1 MSLGYKMLL
10 RKRGTGLSILAI
22 SLLVAIP
29 ASMGSVVNYINSQ
42 VEILGGLVIPSK
54 TYIIMSK
61 NSTLSESRVN
71 ISLEK
76 LRAVSNKIF
85 PQKIIQA
92 NLTGFK
98 VRVRGISNMSFL
110 TGIKGRTAENVDEA
124 DVGKILA
131 KTLNISIGENITL
144 SAKKALTVRVVG
156 IIESK
161 TQLDAEIVVPLE
173 TAWELSRDRSI
184 SLILIEDPK
193 DDNQLR
199 SILPDNLELVQ
210 AQCIRDFVRQ
220 TNLQTLSFLNAWSI
234 AVYAAV
240 SAASYTIATR
250 LITESR
256 YELTMLSAL
265 GAKKRLIFALILCY
279 TVTVALI
286 GSILGISLGVAG
298 AQIASTLLRWIKN
311 TGISPFLDPLQAFQ
325 ILLLTLLSSVL
336 GCIYPALKPGG
347 RCL

>member
-29 ASMGSVVNYINSQ
+29 ASMSSVVNYINSQ

-61 NSTLSESRVN
+61 NSTPSESRVN

-110 TGIKGRTAENVDEA
+110 TGIKGRAAENVDEA
-124 DVGKILA
+124 DVGKILV
-131 KTLNISIGENITL
+131 KTLNISTGENITL

-173 TAWELSRDRSI
+173 TAWELSGDRSI

-193 DDNQLR
+193 DDKIR

-210 AQCIRDFVRQ
+210 AQCIRDFVQQ

-250 LITESR
+250 LITESS

-265 GAKKRLIFALILCY
+265 GAKKRLIFSLILCY
-279 TVTVALI
+279 TTTVALI

-298 AQIASTLLRWIKN
+298 AQIASTLLRWAKN

-325 ILLLTLLSSVL
+325 ILLLTLFSSVL
-336 GCIYPALKPGG
+336 GCIYPALKPSG

>member
-61 NSTLSESRVN
+61 NSTPSESRVN
-71 ISLEK
+71 ISIEK

-110 TGIKGRTAENVDEA
+110 TGIKGRAAENVDEA

-173 TAWELSRDRSI
+173 TAWELSGDRSI

-193 DDNQLR
+193 DDKIR

-210 AQCIRDFVRQ
+210 AQCIRDFVQQ

-250 LITESR
+250 LITESS

-279 TVTVALI
+279 TMTVALI
-286 GSILGISLGVAG
+286 GSILGISLGTAG
-298 AQIASTLLRWIKN
+298 AQIASTLLRWTKN
-311 TGISPFLDPLQAFQ
+311 MGISPFLDPLQAFQ
-325 ILLLTLLSSVL
+325 ILLLTLISSVL

>member
-61 NSTLSESRVN
+61 NSTPSESRVN

-110 TGIKGRTAENVDEA
+110 TGIKGRAAENIDEA

-161 TQLDAEIVVPLE
+161 TQLDAEIIVPLE
-173 TAWELSRDRSI
+173 TAWELSGDRSI

-193 DDNQLR
+193 DDKIR

-210 AQCIRDFVRQ
+210 AQCIRDFVQQ

-250 LITESR
+250 LITESS

-265 GAKKRLIFALILCY
+265 GAKKTPHIRTNFMLHDDSCPNRINPGDILRCSRSSDCLY
-279 TVTVALI
+279 TPEMDKKHGNIPV
-286 GSILGISLGVAG
+286 SRSPPGISNP
-298 AQIASTLLRWIKN
+298 SSN
-311 TGISPFLDPLQAFQ
+311 PSFISFRVHLP
-325 ILLLTLLSSVL
+325 SS
-336 GCIYPALKPGG
+336 
-347 RCL
+347 

>member
-61 NSTLSESRVN
+61 NSTPSESRVN
-71 ISLEK
+71 ISIEK
-76 LRAVSNKIF
+76 LRAVSSKIF

-110 TGIKGRTAENVDEA
+110 TGIKGRAAENINEA

-131 KTLNISIGENITL
+131 KTLNISTGENITL

-173 TAWELSRDRSI
+173 TAWELSGDRSM

-193 DDNQLR
+193 DDKIR

-210 AQCIRDFVRQ
+210 AQCIREFVQQ

-250 LITESR
+250 LITESS

-279 TVTVALI
+279 TTTVALI

-325 ILLLTLLSSVL
+325 ILLLTLISSVL
-336 GCIYPALKPGG
+336 GCIYPALKPVGG
-347 RCL
+347 CL

>member
-42 VEILGGLVIPSK
+42 VEILGGLVISSK

-61 NSTLSESRVN
+61 NSTPSESRVN
-71 ISLEK
+71 ISIEK

-110 TGIKGRTAENVDEA
+110 TGIKGRAAENIDEA

-131 KTLNISIGENITL
+131 KTLNISIGENISL

-156 IIESK
+156 IIESR

-173 TAWELSRDRSI
+173 TAWELSGDRSM

-193 DDNQLR
+193 DDKIR

-250 LITESR
+250 LITESS

-279 TVTVALI
+279 TMTVALI
-286 GSILGISLGVAG
+286 GSILGISLGTAG
-298 AQIASTLLRWIKN
+298 AQIASTLLRWAKN

-325 ILLLTLLSSVL
+325 ILLLTLLSSAL
-336 GCIYPALKPGG
+336 GCIYPALKPSG

>member
-29 ASMGSVVNYINSQ
+29 ASMSSVVNYINSQ

-61 NSTLSESRVN
+61 NSTPSESRVN
-71 ISLEK
+71 ISIEK

-110 TGIKGRTAENVDEA
+110 TGIKGRTAENIDEA

-173 TAWELSRDRSI
+173 TAWELSGDRSI

-193 DDNQLR
+193 DDKIR

-210 AQCIRDFVRQ
+210 AQCIRDFVQQ

-250 LITESR
+250 LITESS

-265 GAKKRLIFALILCY
+265 GAKKRLIFSLILCY
-279 TVTVALI
+279 TTTVALI

-298 AQIASTLLRWIKN
+298 AQIASTLLRWAKN

-325 ILLLTLLSSVL
+325 ILLLTLFSSVL
-336 GCIYPALKPGG
+336 GCIYPALKPSG

>member
-61 NSTLSESRVN
+61 NSTPSESRVN

-85 PQKIIQA
+85 SQKIIQA

-110 TGIKGRTAENVDEA
+110 TGIKGRAAENVDEA

-131 KTLNISIGENITL
+131 KTLNISIGEKITL

-173 TAWELSRDRSI
+173 TAWELSGDRSI

-193 DDNQLR
+193 DDKIR

-210 AQCIRDFVRQ
+210 AQCIRDFVQQ

-250 LITESR
+250 LITESS

-286 GSILGISLGVAG
+286 GSILGISLGIAG
-298 AQIASTLLRWIKN
+298 AQIASTLLRWAKN

-325 ILLLTLLSSVL
+325 ILLLTLFSSVL

>member
-61 NSTLSESRVN
+61 NSTPSESRVN

-110 TGIKGRTAENVDEA
+110 TGIKGRAAENIDEA

-161 TQLDAEIVVPLE
+161 TQLDAEIIVPLE
-173 TAWELSRDRSI
+173 TAWELSGDRSI

-193 DDNQLR
+193 DDKIR

-210 AQCIRDFVRQ
+210 AQCIRDFVQQ

-250 LITESR
+250 LITESS

-279 TVTVALI
+279 TMTVALI

-325 ILLLTLLSSVL
+325 ILLLTLFSSVL

>member
-61 NSTLSESRVN
+61 NSTPSESRVN

-110 TGIKGRTAENVDEA
+110 TGIKGRAAENIDEA

-161 TQLDAEIVVPLE
+161 TQLDAEIIVPLE
-173 TAWELSRDRSI
+173 TAWELSGDRSM

-193 DDNQLR
+193 
-199 SILPDNLELVQ
+199 
-210 AQCIRDFVRQ
+210 
-220 TNLQTLSFLNAWSI
+220 
-234 AVYAAV
+234 
-240 SAASYTIATR
+240 
-250 LITESR
+250 
-256 YELTMLSAL
+256 
-265 GAKKRLIFALILCY
+265 G
-279 TVTVALI
+279 
-286 GSILGISLGVAG
+286 
-298 AQIASTLLRWIKN
+298 
-311 TGISPFLDPLQAFQ
+311 
-325 ILLLTLLSSVL
+325 
-336 GCIYPALKPGG
+336 
-347 RCL
+347 

>member
-42 VEILGGLVIPSK
+42 VEILGGLVISSK

-61 NSTLSESRVN
+61 NSTPSESRVN
-71 ISLEK
+71 ISIEK

-110 TGIKGRTAENVDEA
+110 TGIKGRAAENIDEA

-131 KTLNISIGENITL
+131 KTLNISIGENISL

-156 IIESK
+156 IIESR

-173 TAWELSRDRSI
+173 TAWELSGDRSM

-193 DDNQLR
+193 DDKIR

-250 LITESR
+250 LITESS

-279 TVTVALI
+279 TTTVALI

-298 AQIASTLLRWIKN
+298 AQIASTLLRWTKN

-325 ILLLTLLSSVL
+325 ILLLTLISSVL
-336 GCIYPALKPGG
+336 GCIYPALKPSG

>member
-54 TYIIMSK
+54 TYIIISK
-61 NSTLSESRVN
+61 NSTPSESRVN

-110 TGIKGRTAENVDEA
+110 TGIKGRTAENIDEA

-173 TAWELSRDRSI
+173 TAWELSGDRSI

-193 DDNQLR
+193 DDKIR

-210 AQCIRDFVRQ
+210 AQCIRDFVQQ

-250 LITESR
+250 LITESS

-279 TVTVALI
+279 TMTVALI

-298 AQIASTLLRWIKN
+298 AQIASTLLRWTKN

-336 GCIYPALKPGG
+336 GCIYPALKPSG

>member
-61 NSTLSESRVN
+61 NSTPSESRVN
-71 ISLEK
+71 ISIEK

-110 TGIKGRTAENVDEA
+110 TGIKGRAAENVDEA

-161 TQLDAEIVVPLE
+161 TQLDAEIIVPLE
-173 TAWELSRDRSI
+173 TAWELSGDRSI

-193 DDNQLR
+193 DDKIR

-210 AQCIRDFVRQ
+210 AQCIRDFVQQ

-250 LITESR
+250 LITESS

-279 TVTVALI
+279 TMTVALI

-325 ILLLTLLSSVL
+325 ILLLTLFSSVL
-336 GCIYPALKPGG
+336 GCIYPALKPSG

>member
-61 NSTLSESRVN
+61 NSTPSESRVN

-110 TGIKGRTAENVDEA
+110 TGIKGRTAENIDEA

-173 TAWELSRDRSI
+173 TAWELSEDRSI

-193 DDNQLR
+193 DDKIR

-210 AQCIRDFVRQ
+210 AQCIRDFVQQ

-250 LITESR
+250 LITESS

-279 TVTVALI
+279 TTTVSLI

-311 TGISPFLDPLQAFQ
+311 TGIPPFLDPLQAFQ

-336 GCIYPALKPGG
+336 GCIYPALKPSG

>member
-61 NSTLSESRVN
+61 NSTPSESRVN

-110 TGIKGRTAENVDEA
+110 TGIKGRAAENIDEA

-161 TQLDAEIVVPLE
+161 TQLDAEIIVPLE
-173 TAWELSRDRSI
+173 TAWELSGDRSI

-193 DDNQLR
+193 DDKIR

-210 AQCIRDFVRQ
+210 AQCIRDFVQQ

-250 LITESR
+250 LITESS

-279 TVTVALI
+279 TTTVALI

-325 ILLLTLLSSVL
+325 ILLLTLISSVL

>member
-61 NSTLSESRVN
+61 NSTPSESRVN
-71 ISLEK
+71 ISIEK
-76 LRAVSNKIF
+76 LRAVSSKIF

-110 TGIKGRTAENVDEA
+110 TGIKGRAAENINEA

-131 KTLNISIGENITL
+131 KTLNISTGENITL

-173 TAWELSRDRSI
+173 TAWELSGDRSM

-193 DDNQLR
+193 DDKIR

-210 AQCIRDFVRQ
+210 AQCIREFVQQ

-250 LITESR
+250 LITESS

-279 TVTVALI
+279 TTTVALI

-325 ILLLTLLSSVL
+325 ILLLTLISSVL

>member
-29 ASMGSVVNYINSQ
+29 ASMSSVVNYINSQ

-61 NSTLSESRVN
+61 NSTPSESRVN

-110 TGIKGRTAENVDEA
+110 TGIKGRAAENVDEA
-124 DVGKILA
+124 DVGKILV
-131 KTLNISIGENITL
+131 KTLNISTGENITL

-173 TAWELSRDRSI
+173 TAWELSGDRSI

-193 DDNQLR
+193 DDKIR

-210 AQCIRDFVRQ
+210 AQCIRDFVQQ

-250 LITESR
+250 LITESS

-279 TVTVALI
+279 TTTVALI

-325 ILLLTLLSSVL
+325 ILLLTLISSVL